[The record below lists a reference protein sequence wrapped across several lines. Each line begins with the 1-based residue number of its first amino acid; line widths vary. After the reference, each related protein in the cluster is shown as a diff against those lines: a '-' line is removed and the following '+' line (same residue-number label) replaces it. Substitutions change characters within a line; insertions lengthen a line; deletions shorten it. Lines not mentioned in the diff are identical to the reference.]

1 MRVQSAETCVL
12 DVDGCLVRFGGDK
25 KLFAEMTAMLLED
38 APPLFAQLKHAVEQ
52 SDAKQV
58 ENRAHAL
65 KGLLANCGGTR
76 AAYVAQQLEDVG
88 RRQSFNNAG
97 ELIAKLDAELEA
109 LVAAI
114 HDYRE
119 HASK

>member
-1 MRVQSAETCVL
+1 MRVQSAETCIL

-25 KLFAEMTAMLLED
+25 ELFAEMTAMLLED
-38 APPLFAQLKHAVEQ
+38 APPLFAQLKTAVNHA
-52 SDAKQV
+52 DAKQV

-76 AAYVAQQLEDVG
+76 AACVAQQLEDAG

-97 ELIAKLDAELEA
+97 ELIEKLDAELEA

-114 HDYRE
+114 HDYRD
-119 HASK
+119 HSSK